1 MRIRLSLA
9 LVLSLSLAGCQSAP
23 PTATATSPAQ
33 APPPASTSGTIVDAA
48 HLDAVLRGLVEGGAV
63 VGVSALV
70 HERGREAYFGAYG
83 MADREAGRPMAR
95 DTLAQIHSMTKPVTG
110 VVLMSLY
117 EDGLFDLDAPLSR
130 YLPEYA
136 GVRVYAGDNAD
147 GTPRLEA
154 PARPIL
160 VRDIL
165 RHTAGFA
172 AASEKDTPAKLY
184 REVDIDSRG
193 ITLARMSE
201 RLATLPLAYEPGTR
215 WLYGI
220 SVDVQ
225 ARLAEALAGRPFGQL
240 VRERVLQPL
249 RMDETAYY
257 VPAERRGRM
266 TAAYEYA
273 DGRFTPVKGHGAFE
287 GVYRQWP
294 MDAPGG
300 YGLVSTLD
308 DYMRFGRMLL
318 DGGSFDGARV
328 LRPETVRLMA
338 TDMLPEEVTD
348 RSWLP
353 GKGQVGFGI
362 DFAVRHS
369 PPLHAGE
376 ASGAVGEFFWD
387 GYANTL
393 FWVDPANQIVAVLFT
408 QFIPPGGTDLH
419 KRFRDAVYHRHPDA
433 SAQGREHAGR

>member
-1 MRIRLSLA
+1 MRIQLSLA
-9 LVLSLSLAGCQSAP
+9 LALCLSLAGCQSAP
-23 PTATATSPAQ
+23 PAATAASPTPTP
-33 APPPASTSGTIVDAA
+33 APSPSAPVVDAA
-48 HLDAVLRGLVEGGAV
+48 HLDVVLRGLVEDGAV

-70 HERGREAYFGAYG
+70 HERGREAYFGAHG
-83 MADREAGRPMAR
+83 MADREAGRPMTR
-95 DTLAQIHSMTKPVTG
+95 DTLVRIHSMSKPVTG

-117 EDGLFDLDAPLSR
+117 EEGLFELDAPLSR

-147 GTPRLEA
+147 GTPRLVA

-172 AASEKDTPAKLY
+172 AAFEQDTPAKLY
-184 REVDIDSRG
+184 REAGIDSRE
-193 ITLARMSE
+193 ITLAQMSE

-257 VPAERRGRM
+257 VPPERRGRM
-266 TAAYEYA
+266 AAAYEHA
-273 DGRFTPVKGHGAFE
+273 DGRFTPVLGHPAFE
-287 GVYRQWP
+287 SVYRRWP

-318 DGGSFDGARV
+318 EGGGFEGARV

-419 KRFRDAVYHRHPDA
+419 KRFRDAVYHRHPEA

>member
-9 LVLSLSLAGCQSAP
+9 LVLCLSLAACQS
-23 PTATATSPAQ
+23 T
-33 APPPASTSGTIVDAA
+33 PPAAPDAAAPTPAPAPAAGTIVDAA
-48 HLDAVLRGLVEGGAV
+48 HLDAVLRGLVEDGQV

-117 EDGLFDLDAPLSR
+117 EEGLFELDAPLSR

-136 GVRVYAGDNAD
+136 GVRVFAGENAD

-154 PARPIL
+154 PERPIL

-172 AASEKDTPAKLY
+172 AAFEKDTPAKLY
-184 REVDIDSRG
+184 RDAGIDSRE
-193 ITLARMSE
+193 ITLAQMSE
-201 RLATLPLAYEPGTR
+201 RLATLPLAYQPGTR

-257 VPAERRGRM
+257 VPPERGGRM
-266 TAAYEYA
+266 AAAYEHA
-273 DGRFTPVKGHGAFE
+273 DGRFDPIPGHPAFE
-287 GVYRQWP
+287 GVYRRWP

-318 DGGSFDGARV
+318 EDGSLDGARV

-338 TDMLPEEVTD
+338 TDMLPAAVSD

-369 PPLHAGE
+369 PPAHAGE

-393 FWVDPANQIVAVLFT
+393 FWVDPANRIVAVLFT

-419 KRFRDAVYHRHPDA
+419 KRFRDAVYHRRPEA
-433 SAQGREHAGR
+433 SAQGRGQAAR